1 MTPTGGCTFC
11 GPNALII
18 DPERQVGDFADDG
31 FDDDKIFESPPTC
44 GDFVTLAQFVLDPTS
59 CGDITGLIPLCCE
72 AAPADSEAAPVLS
85 DPAPVLSDP
94 APACSICPEGSV
106 LGHPTLGLP
115 LSADDLTCGFLDSQL
130 GQMLAASEMCATSR
144 SELSNFFDI
153 PAFCGCSGVTPSGGC
168 SFCGPD
174 DLVLDPERQVGA
186 FDDDGFDDD
195 RGIFESPP
203 TCGDFVTL
211 AQFVIDPTACGDISG
226 LVPLCC
232 EAARV
237 DSEAAPANSE
247 AGNSTNDAPF
257 LN

>member
-1 MTPTGGCTFC
+1 MSKLVDVFLKDRIDLH
-11 GPNALII
+11 LI
-18 DPERQVGDFADDG
+18 V
-31 FDDDKIFESPPTC
+31 KIQLLQHANSQPFSASLIMK
-44 GDFVTLAQFVLDPTS
+44 VTMKLILRTLLLASL
-59 CGDITGLIPLCCE
+59 
-72 AAPADSEAAPVLS
+72 AAPADSS
-85 DPAPVLSDP
+85 P

-144 SELSNFFDI
+144 SELSIFFDL